1 MSGIASKTSDR
12 SAVAHTVDD
21 VSTFQDTQILTDGRP
36 ALYEL
41 TPSQEVTFSKLLCIG
56 GPRPFSPPG
65 LDVELSALI
74 EEGTADA
81 LARWT
86 EKSMWISK
94 SGLFSILR
102 CEGAYMADRESGR
115 PTSMHPATAVGLV
128 SHRAIQ
134 IAHTHPR
141 LSPSQAVDAGLE
153 GALSESAF
161 EVFWETASIGVQS
174 DLLMQMTSRVTLFLD
189 SWPRLNPA
197 WTPRFEESIQAKIGK
212 LTIAARPDLILG
224 RPRSNLQQNMLL
236 CDFKTGA
243 LQDDH
248 HYDEAQFYALVSL
261 LRFGVAPYR
270 STVYSLASGTYTP
283 PDVTASSLH
292 AAALKVI
299 AGVNAMVDVMTERR
313 EATLTGGPQCR
324 WCPLKETCATGQ
336 AALAVNVK
344 TT

>member
-1 MSGIASKTSDR
+1 MTY
-12 SAVAHTVDD
+12 TVDN
-21 VSTFQDTQILTDGRP
+21 VSTLQDTRTLTEPGR
-36 ALYEL
+36 ALYEM
-41 TPSQEVTFSKLLCIG
+41 TPSQEVTFSRLLGIG

-65 LDVELSALI
+65 LDIELSELI

-86 EKSMWISK
+86 ERSLWISK
-94 SGLFSILR
+94 SGLFSVLR
-102 CEGAYMADRESGR
+102 CEGAYVADRENGQPS
-115 PTSMHPATAVGLV
+115 SMHPATAVGLV

-141 LSPSQAVDAGLE
+141 LSPTQAVDAGLE

-161 EVFWETASIGVQS
+161 EQFWDGASIGVQS

-197 WTPRFEESIQAKIGK
+197 WTPRFEESIQVKIGK
-212 LTIAARPDLILG
+212 LTIAARPDLVLG
-224 RPRSNLQQNMLL
+224 RPKPNLQQNMLL
-236 CDFKTGA
+236 CDFKTGS

-270 STVYSLASGTYTP
+270 STVYSLASGTYTD
-283 PDVTASSLH
+283 PDVTAGSLR
-292 AAALKVI
+292 AIALKVI
-299 AGVNAMVDVMTERR
+299 AGVNAVVDVMTERR

-324 WCPLKETCATGQ
+324 WCPLKDTCATGQ
-336 AALAVNVK
+336 AAIAGEIK